1 MEQEPTQKRK
11 IKFQNRVKGRRSSKK
26 GIRTKINKQQ
36 NEELQVKD
44 NLQEEFD
51 KKESIKLWLSVIAI
65 GIGIIGMIATTVP
78 KYTRTDK
85 RIIKYNLSC
94 LTGRTRKPLKNAR

>member
-1 MEQEPTQKRK
+1 M
-11 IKFQNRVKGRRSSKK
+11 
-26 GIRTKINKQQ
+26 NKQQ
-36 NEELQVKD
+36 NEELQVED

-65 GIGIIGMIATTVP
+65 GIGIIGMMATTVP

-85 RIIKYNLSC
+85 RIIKYSLSC
-94 LTGRTRKPLKNAR
+94 LTGSTRRPLNRCKITIVNRH